1 MIYLHTY
8 ISIQQR
14 AISSWQGL
22 LCLVASERPV
32 DVCVCT
38 FSESDLSNDNQ
49 HAPYTGMT

>member
-1 MIYLHTY
+1 MIYLHTH

-22 LCLVASERPV
+22 LRLDASERPM

-38 FSESDLSNDNQ
+38 FNERDLSDDNQ